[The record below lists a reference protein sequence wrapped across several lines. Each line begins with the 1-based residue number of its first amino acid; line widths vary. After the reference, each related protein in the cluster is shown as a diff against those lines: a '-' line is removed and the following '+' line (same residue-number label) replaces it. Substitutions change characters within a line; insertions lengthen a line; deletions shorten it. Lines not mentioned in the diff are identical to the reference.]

1 MLRSERSDALLD
13 AEFGEA
19 LLLEVVAEHVAQLG
33 RGGVI
38 AILVRPGVA
47 RIEDLAV
54 DARAGF
60 RHFQLEDRL
69 RLGLDAIELAVQ
81 CGIEQRARHRQFH
94 ALTGTVAAAA
104 PAGVEQDAARVM
116 FLHLF
121 GEQLGIDVRPMSH
134 ERAAEAGRERGLRFG
149 RSEEHTS
156 ELQSLMRISY
166 AVFCLKKKN
175 TT

>member
-69 RLGLDAIELAVQ
+69 RLGLDAI
-81 CGIEQRARHRQFH
+81 
-94 ALTGTVAAAA
+94 
-104 PAGVEQDAARVM
+104 
-116 FLHLF
+116 
-121 GEQLGIDVRPMSH
+121 
-134 ERAAEAGRERGLRFG
+134 
-149 RSEEHTS
+149 RSEERRVGK
-156 ELQSLMRISY
+156 ELVSTCRFRCWPY
-166 AVFCLKKKN
+166 H
-175 TT
+175 

>member
-81 CGIEQRARHRQFH
+81 CGIEQR
-94 ALTGTVAAAA
+94 
-104 PAGVEQDAARVM
+104 
-116 FLHLF
+116 
-121 GEQLGIDVRPMSH
+121 
-134 ERAAEAGRERGLRFG
+134 
-149 RSEEHTS
+149 SEEHTS

-166 AVFCLKKKN
+166 AVFCLTKN
-175 TT
+175 TTYHITYSHR